1 MMPDDRHRDRIRRQA
16 MRASRLSRIVPAAF
30 LLAAGLLL
38 GAALPG
44 PADKPQAEP
53 PTAPPSADPPSG
65 ELLIASAQIRDPRFY
80 HAVILLVRHDAKGA
94 FGIVINKPLGEQPIA
109 ALLAAAAA
117 GKGQGETK
125 RGGADAGIEGTIR
138 VFEGGPVQ
146 PERGFIVHSP
156 DYRRAETT
164 TVDHIVAVTPTID
177 TLRDI
182 GHRKGPKKYF
192 FALGYAGWGAG
203 QLEAEMARHDWFT
216 TPADEALIFD
226 ADRAA
231 LWRKA
236 LQLRTREL

>member
-1 MMPDDRHRDRIRRQA
+1 
-16 MRASRLSRIVPAAF
+16 MRASRLSRIVPTAF
-30 LLAAGLLL
+30 LMAAGLLL
-38 GAALPG
+38 VAALPG
-44 PADKPQAEP
+44 PADRPQAEL
-53 PTAPPSADPPSG
+53 PTAPPSANPPAG

-117 GKGQGETK
+117 TGKGQGGTKGGEAK

-146 PERGFIVHSP
+146 PELGFIVHSP

-164 TVDHIVAVTPTID
+164 TVDHIVAVTRTID

-182 GHRKGPKKYF
+182 GHHKGPRKYL

-203 QLEAEMARHDWFT
+203 QLEDEMARHDWFT

-226 ADRAA
+226 ADRAT

>member
-1 MMPDDRHRDRIRRQA
+1 
-16 MRASRLSRIVPAAF
+16 MRAFRLSRIVPAAF

-44 PADKPQAEP
+44 PADKPQAKAP
-53 PTAPPSADPPSG
+53 AAPPSADPSAG

-109 ALLAAAAA
+109 VLLAAAA
-117 GKGQGETK
+117 GKGQGGAK
-125 RGGADAGIEGTIR
+125 GGGPDAGIKGTIR

-146 PERGFIVHSP
+146 PELGFIVHSP

-182 GHRKGPKKYF
+182 GHHKGPRKYF